1 MEDVLLVL
9 SERKS
14 IIPLSYIFIVLMA
27 YYGPNA
33 NLIGNIKLT
42 IWQYQSPITDI
53 EALVYNVG
61 LLSLVDLSSF
71 AINGILL
78 WFFCGI
84 NLMKTLKSLQQEFF
98 KNHSKI
104 FTSLPDILKLLQLQ
118 KNV

>member
-1 MEDVLLVL
+1 M
-9 SERKS
+9 
-14 IIPLSYIFIVLMA
+14 PLSYILIVLMA

-53 EALVYNVG
+53 KALVYNVG

-84 NLMKTLKSLQQEFF
+84 NLMNTLKSLQQEFWLTF
-98 KNHSKI
+98 ALSEAWLLIEVINVCEAH
-104 FTSLPDILKLLQLQ
+104 LLCRILLCKSVG
-118 KNV
+118 KRIG